1 MPPNFAES
9 KKQNAIINFIK
20 NREHSHNS
28 QNLNND
34 GDFRFAKND
43 KK

>member
-1 MPPNFAES
+1 MLPNFAES

-20 NREHSHNS
+20 NREHSHKSQNLV

-34 GDFRFAKND
+34 GDFSLR
-43 KK
+43 